1 MNISVQAAYFARSR
15 TLENQIQ
22 LSRVVER
29 TMFSS
34 SYRIASESNA
44 TASNANAPYASA
56 SNATESNAIDQD
68 DNTFYAGERNE
79 DISEASPS
87 NASLSNASASNAE
100 M

>member
-22 LSRVVER
+22 LTRVVER

-44 TASNANAPYASA
+44 T
-56 SNATESNAIDQD
+56 ESNAIDQD
-68 DNTFYAGERNE
+68 DNTFYADERDE

-87 NASLSNASASNAE
+87 NASASNAE